1 MTRLAKCV
9 KRVPVTTLAFALVV
23 YGFDCPGTATPEQ
36 AMQCCK
42 RMHCH
47 SHHHNTHKGSR
58 ECCNDTTQLQVA
70 LGQPSSIHAIAVTP
84 ATMPT
89 AHVFNDSRV
98 AKYLTHNIARH
109 SHDPPD
115 SYATLVISLRI

>member
-1 MTRLAKCV
+1 MPITRLAKCV

-47 SHHHNTHKGSR
+47 SHHHNT
-58 ECCNDTTQLQVA
+58 QLQVA

-109 SHDPPD
+109 SHD
-115 SYATLVISLRI
+115 